1 MVLHVV
7 EYYTIFKNFQEWKVQ
22 SKSKLSGKPLY
33 CTDNYVT
40 LLSYYTVAFVEELLK
55 STLIWDLVPGFYCSL
70 TFFRGGHYNLTSL
83 PHRCSVTSMLRPTK
97 VRQHFIL
104 LSTKVTLVSSR
115 DWWGSG

>member
-7 EYYTIFKNFQEWKVQ
+7 EHYTIFKNFQEWKVQ

-55 STLIWDLVPGFYCSL
+55 STLIWDLVAW
-70 TFFRGGHYNLTSL
+70 
-83 PHRCSVTSMLRPTK
+83 
-97 VRQHFIL
+97 L
-104 LSTKVTLVSSR
+104 LLQFNFLQG
-115 DWWGSG
+115 WPL